1 MTIALSKIDR
11 RVYHGFFCLFM
22 IIMGNGQP
30 IGKNDRCGKGLM
42 HMGYYDDHYE
52 QYRQIQKRRRGG
64 WFVSALVGAVLGAL
78 LVVISIPALSRWDAL
93 PYDIVPKESGQAPNK
108 ETAPPVQQ
116 NVSVDVTSGVT
127 KAIDKVSDAVVGIV
141 NIQEASFWSQ
151 EGEAGVGSGV
161 IYKKENGKAFIVTN
175 HHVVENASQLEVSL
189 KDGTRVP
196 AKLLGSDVLMD
207 LAVLEI
213 DAKHVKTV
221 AEFGNSDTLKP
232 GEPVIAIGNPLGL
245 QFAGSVTQGIISGTN
260 RTVEVDLDQDGAP
273 DWNAE
278 VLQTDAAIN
287 PGNSGGALVNVEGQ
301 VIGINSMKIAQEA
314 VEGIG
319 FAIPINTAIPIISD
333 LEKYGQVR
341 RPYMGVELRSL
352 SDISSYHLQATL
364 HLPKS
369 VTEGAAVIQVVP
381 MSPAAQAGLK
391 QFDVIVALDD
401 HAIRNVLDLRK
412 YLYTKKSIG
421 DKMKVT
427 FYRDG
432 EKRTVTMKLAKESF

>member
-1 MTIALSKIDR
+1 
-11 RVYHGFFCLFM
+11 
-22 IIMGNGQP
+22 
-30 IGKNDRCGKGLM
+30 
-42 HMGYYDDHYE
+42 MGYYDDHYE
-52 QYRQIQKRRRGG
+52 QYRQKQKGNRGG
-64 WFVSALVGAVLGAL
+64 WFLSALVGAILGAL
-78 LVVISIPALSRWDAL
+78 LIMISIPALSKWNVL
-93 PYDIVPKESGQAPNK
+93 PYDITPKESEQAGK
-108 ETAPPVQQ
+108 EEAGTTKQPAVQQ
-116 NVSVDVTSGVT
+116 NVAVNVSSQVT
-127 KAIDKVSDAVVGIV
+127 KAIDKVSDAVVGVV
-141 NIQEASFWSQ
+141 NIQEANFWSQ
-151 EGEAGVGSGV
+151 GDEEAGTGSGV
-161 IYKKENGKAFIVTN
+161 IYKKANGKAFIVTN

-196 AKLLGSDVLMD
+196 AKLLGSDLLTD

-213 DAKHVKTV
+213 DAKHVKKV
-221 AEFGNSDTLKP
+221 AEFGNSDTVKP

-260 RTVEVDLDQDGAP
+260 RTVEVDLDQDGLP

-287 PGNSGGALVNVEGQ
+287 PGNSGGALVNIEGQ

-319 FAIPINTAIPIISD
+319 FAIPINSALPIISD

-364 HLPKS
+364 HLPKD
-369 VTEGAAVIQVVP
+369 VTEGVAVIQVVP

-391 QFDVIVALDD
+391 QFDVIVALDGKK
-401 HAIRNVLDLRK
+401 IRNVLELRK

-421 DKMKVT
+421 DKMTVT

-432 EKRTVTMKLAKESF
+432 EKRTVTMKLTKESF

>member
-1 MTIALSKIDR
+1 MR
-11 RVYHGFFCLFM
+11 
-22 IIMGNGQP
+22 
-30 IGKNDRCGKGLM
+30 
-42 HMGYYDDHYE
+42 MGYYDDHYE
-52 QYRQIQKRRRGG
+52 YQKQKGNRGR
-64 WFVSALVGAVLGAL
+64 WFFSALVGAVLGAL
-78 LVVISIPALSRWDAL
+78 LVVISVPALSKWDVL
-93 PYDIVPKESGQAPNK
+93 PYQVTPRESEQVQNG
-108 ETAPPVQQ
+108 ETAKEPAIRQQ
-116 NVSVDVTSGVT
+116 VSVDVSSQVT

-141 NIQEASFWSQ
+141 NIQEANFWSQ
-151 EGEAGVGSGV
+151 GGEAGTGSGV

-175 HHVVENASQLEVSL
+175 HHVVENASELEVSL

-213 DAKHVKTV
+213 DAKHVKKV
-221 AEFGNSDTLKP
+221 AEFGNSDTVKP

-260 RTVEVDLDQDGAP
+260 RTVEVDLDQDGTP

-287 PGNSGGALVNVEGQ
+287 PGNSGGALVNIQGQ

-319 FAIPINTAIPIISD
+319 FAIPINTAIPVISD

-364 HLPKS
+364 HLPKD
-369 VTEGAAVIQVVP
+369 VTEGVAVIQVVP

-401 HAIRNVLDLRK
+401 HKIRDVLDLRK

-421 DKMKVT
+421 DTMKVT

-432 EKRTVTMKLAKESF
+432 KKHTVTIKLEKESF

>member
-1 MTIALSKIDR
+1 ME
-11 RVYHGFFCLFM
+11 M
-22 IIMGNGQP
+22 NE
-30 IGKNDRCGKGLM
+30 KGVVS
-42 HMGYYDDHYE
+42 MGYYDDHYE
-52 QYRQIQKRRRGG
+52 PNGQTRRKRRSGS
-64 WFVSALVGAVLGAL
+64 FVSALVGAILGGL
-78 LVVISIPALSRWDAL
+78 LVLMSIPTLSRWDVL
-93 PYDIVPKESGQAPNK
+93 PYEVVPPQGGEEEREGENG
-108 ETAPPVQQ
+108 APPIQQ
-116 NVSVDVTSGVT
+116 SVSVDVTTAVT
-127 KAIDKVSDAVVGIV
+127 KAIDQASDAVVGVV
-141 NIQEASFWSQ
+141 NIQAAGFWSQ
-151 EGEAGVGSGV
+151 GGEAGVGSGV
-161 IYKKENGKAFIVTN
+161 IYKKAGSRAFVVTN

-213 DAKHVKTV
+213 DAKHVKKV
-221 AEFGNSDTLKP
+221 AQFGNSDTVKL

-260 RTVEVDLDQDGAP
+260 RTVEVDLDQDGTP

-287 PGNSGGALVNVEGQ
+287 PGNSGGALVNMKGQ

-319 FAIPINTAIPIISD
+319 FSIPINAAIPIISD

-352 SDISSYHLQATL
+352 SDIPSYHLKATL
-364 HLPKS
+364 HLPS
-369 VTEGAAVIQVVP
+369 NVTEGVAVIQVVP
-381 MSPAAQAGLK
+381 MSPAAQAGLQ
-391 QFDVIVALDD
+391 QFDVIVALDGEKV
-401 HAIRNVLDLRK
+401 RNVLDLRK
-412 YLYTKKSIG
+412 YLYTKKSVG
-421 DKMKVT
+421 EQMEVT

-432 EKRTVTMKLAKESF
+432 KKRTITMKLAPESY

>member
-1 MTIALSKIDR
+1 
-11 RVYHGFFCLFM
+11 
-22 IIMGNGQP
+22 
-30 IGKNDRCGKGLM
+30 
-42 HMGYYDDHYE
+42 MGYYDDHYG
-52 QYRQIQKRRRGG
+52 QYRQEQKGNRRG
-64 WFVSALVGAVLGAL
+64 WFLSAFVGAILGAL
-78 LVVISIPALSRWDAL
+78 LVFISIPALSDVL
-93 PYDIVPKESGQAPNK
+93 PYDISSESGRTQNG
-108 ETAPPVQQ
+108 ETAKEPTIQQ
-116 NVSVDVTSGVT
+116 NVSVNVTSQLT
-127 KAIDKVSDAVVGIV
+127 KAIDKVSDAVVGVV
-141 NIQEASFWSQ
+141 NIQEANFWSQ
-151 EGEAGVGSGV
+151 GGEEGTGSGV
-161 IYKKENGKAFIVTN
+161 IYKKENGKAFVVTN
-175 HHVVENASQLEVSL
+175 HHVVENASQLEISL

-196 AKLLGSDVLMD
+196 AKLLGSDILMD
-207 LAVLEI
+207 LAVLEM
-213 DAKHVKTV
+213 DAKHVKKV
-221 AEFGNSDTLKP
+221 AEFGNSDTVKP

-287 PGNSGGALVNVEGQ
+287 PGNSGGALVNIEGQ
-301 VIGINSMKIAQEA
+301 VIGINSMKIAQEE

-319 FAIPINTAIPIISD
+319 FSIPINSAIPVISD

-364 HLPKS
+364 HLPKD
-369 VTEGAAVIQVVP
+369 VTEGVAVIQVVP
-381 MSPAAQAGLK
+381 MSPAARAGLK

-401 HAIRNVLDLRK
+401 QKIRDVLDLRK

-432 EKRTVTMKLAKESF
+432 KKHTVTMKLERESF

>member
-1 MTIALSKIDR
+1 
-11 RVYHGFFCLFM
+11 
-22 IIMGNGQP
+22 
-30 IGKNDRCGKGLM
+30 
-42 HMGYYDDHYE
+42 MGYYDDHYE
-52 QYRQIQKRRRGG
+52 PYEQTRRKRRSGS
-64 WFVSALVGAVLGAL
+64 FVSALVGAVLGGL
-78 LVVISIPALSRWDAL
+78 LVLMSIPALSRWDIL
-93 PYDIVPKESGQAPNK
+93 PYDVVPNQRAEEEPKTEENG
-108 ETAPPVQQ
+108 TPPIRQS
-116 NVSVDVTSGVT
+116 VSVDVTTAVT
-127 KAIDKVSDAVVGIV
+127 KAIDQVSDAVVGVV

-151 EGEAGVGSGV
+151 GGEPGVGSGV
-161 IYKKENGKAFIVTN
+161 IYKKVGGRAFVVTN
-175 HHVVENASQLEVSL
+175 HHVIENASQLEVSL
-189 KDGTRVP
+189 QDGTRVP

-213 DAKHVKTV
+213 DAKHVKKV
-221 AEFGNSDTLKP
+221 AQFGNSDTVKP

-287 PGNSGGALVNVEGQ
+287 PGNSGGALVNIKGQ

-333 LEKYGQVR
+333 LEKYGQVC

-352 SDISSYHLQATL
+352 SDIPSYHLQATL
-364 HLPKS
+364 HLPPN

-391 QFDVIVALDD
+391 QFDVIVALDGEK
-401 HAIRNVLDLRK
+401 IRNVLDLRK

-421 DKMKVT
+421 DRMEVT

-432 EKRTVTMKLAKESF
+432 EKRTVTMKLARESY

>member
-1 MTIALSKIDR
+1 
-11 RVYHGFFCLFM
+11 
-22 IIMGNGQP
+22 
-30 IGKNDRCGKGLM
+30 
-42 HMGYYDDHYE
+42 MGYYDDHYE
-52 QYRQIQKRRRGG
+52 SHGQTRRTRRGG
-64 WFVSALVGAVLGAL
+64 SFASAFVGAILGGGLVLL
-78 LVVISIPALSRWDAL
+78 SIPALSRWDIL
-93 PYDIVPKESGQAPNK
+93 PYDVAPSEQAGGEERSGDNG
-108 ETAPPVQQ
+108 TPPIQQ
-116 NVSVDVTSGVT
+116 SVSVDVTTAVT
-127 KAIDKVSDAVVGIV
+127 KAIAQVSDAVVGVV
-141 NIQEASFWSQ
+141 NIQAAGFWSQ
-151 EGEAGVGSGV
+151 GEETGVGSGV
-161 IYKKENGKAFIVTN
+161 IYKKAGGRAFIVTN

-213 DAKHVKTV
+213 EAKHVKKV
-221 AEFGNSDTLKP
+221 AQFGDSDAVKP

-260 RTVEVDLDQDGAP
+260 RTVEVDLDQDGNP

-287 PGNSGGALVNVEGQ
+287 PGNSGGALVNIKGQ

-319 FAIPINTAIPIISD
+319 FAIPINAAIPIISD
-333 LEKYGQVR
+333 LERYGQVR

-352 SDISSYHLQATL
+352 SDIPSYHWQETL
-364 HLPKS
+364 HLPAN

-381 MSPAAQAGLK
+381 MSPAAQAGLQ
-391 QFDVIVALDD
+391 QFDVIVALDGEK
-401 HAIRNVLDLRK
+401 IRNVLDLRK

-421 DKMKVT
+421 DRMDVT

-432 EKRTVTMKLAKESF
+432 KKRTVTLKLARESY

>member
-1 MTIALSKIDR
+1 
-11 RVYHGFFCLFM
+11 
-22 IIMGNGQP
+22 
-30 IGKNDRCGKGLM
+30 
-42 HMGYYDDHYE
+42 MGYYDDHYE
-52 QYRQIQKRRRGG
+52 PNGQTRRKRRSGS
-64 WFVSALVGAVLGAL
+64 FVSALVGAILGGL
-78 LVVISIPALSRWDAL
+78 LVLMSIPTLSRWDVL
-93 PYDIVPKESGQAPNK
+93 PYEVVPPQGGEEEREGENG
-108 ETAPPVQQ
+108 APPIQQ
-116 NVSVDVTSGVT
+116 SVSVDVTTAVT
-127 KAIDKVSDAVVGIV
+127 KAIDQASDAVVGVV
-141 NIQEASFWSQ
+141 NIQAAGFWSQ
-151 EGEAGVGSGV
+151 GGEAGVGSGV
-161 IYKKENGKAFIVTN
+161 IYKKAGSRAFVVTN

-213 DAKHVKTV
+213 DAKHVKKV
-221 AEFGNSDTLKP
+221 AQFGNSDTVKL

-260 RTVEVDLDQDGAP
+260 RTVEVDLDQDGTP

-287 PGNSGGALVNVEGQ
+287 PGNSGGALVNMKGQ

-319 FAIPINTAIPIISD
+319 FSIPINAAIPIISD

-352 SDISSYHLQATL
+352 SDIPSYHLKATL
-364 HLPKS
+364 HLPS
-369 VTEGAAVIQVVP
+369 NVTEGVAVIQVVP
-381 MSPAAQAGLK
+381 MSPAAQAGLQ
-391 QFDVIVALDD
+391 QFDVIVALDGEKV
-401 HAIRNVLDLRK
+401 RNVLDLRK
-412 YLYTKKSIG
+412 YLYTKKSVG
-421 DKMKVT
+421 EQMEVT

-432 EKRTVTMKLAKESF
+432 KKRTITMKLAPESY

>member
-1 MTIALSKIDR
+1 
-11 RVYHGFFCLFM
+11 
-22 IIMGNGQP
+22 
-30 IGKNDRCGKGLM
+30 
-42 HMGYYDDHYE
+42 MGYYDEHYG
-52 QYRQIQKRRRGG
+52 QYRQGQKNRRG
-64 WFVSALVGAVLGAL
+64 WFLSAFVGAILGAL
-78 LVVISIPALSRWDAL
+78 LVLISIPALSDIL
-93 PYDIVPKESGQAPNK
+93 PYDIASENGQVQNGETK
-108 ETAPPVQQ
+108 TAPTVQQ
-116 NVSVDVTSGVT
+116 NVSVDVTSQLT
-127 KAIDKVSDAVVGIV
+127 KAIDKVSDAVVGVV
-141 NIQEASFWSQ
+141 NIQEANFWSQ
-151 EGEAGVGSGV
+151 SSAEGTGSGV
-161 IYKKENGKAFIVTN
+161 IYKKENGKAFVVTN
-175 HHVVENASQLEVSL
+175 HHVVENASQLEISL

-196 AKLLGSDVLMD
+196 AKLLGSDILMD

-213 DAKHVKTV
+213 DAKHVKKV
-221 AEFGNSDTLKP
+221 AEFGNSDTVKL

-260 RTVEVDLDQDGAP
+260 RTVEVDLDQDGTP

-287 PGNSGGALVNVEGQ
+287 PGNSGGALVNIEGQ
-301 VIGINSMKIAQEA
+301 VIGINSMKIAQEE

-319 FAIPINTAIPIISD
+319 FSIPINSAIPVISD

-364 HLPKS
+364 HLPKD
-369 VTEGAAVIQVVP
+369 VTEGVAIIQVVP
-381 MSPAAQAGLK
+381 MSPAARAGLK
-391 QFDVIVALDD
+391 QFDVIVALDGQKVRD
-401 HAIRNVLDLRK
+401 VLDLRK

-432 EKRTVTMKLAKESF
+432 KKHTVTMELERESF

>member
-1 MTIALSKIDR
+1 
-11 RVYHGFFCLFM
+11 
-22 IIMGNGQP
+22 
-30 IGKNDRCGKGLM
+30 
-42 HMGYYDDHYE
+42 MGYYDDHYE
-52 QYRQIQKRRRGG
+52 YQKQKGNRGR
-64 WFVSALVGAVLGAL
+64 WFFSALVGAVLGGL
-78 LVVISIPALSRWDAL
+78 LVVISVPALSKWNVL
-93 PYDIVPKESGQAPNK
+93 PYQVTPRESEQVQNE
-108 ETAPPVQQ
+108 ETAKEPAIRQQ
-116 NVSVDVTSGVT
+116 VSVDVSSQVT

-141 NIQEASFWSQ
+141 NIQEANFWSQ
-151 EGEAGVGSGV
+151 GGEAGTGSGV

-175 HHVVENASQLEVSL
+175 HHVVENASELEVSL

-213 DAKHVKTV
+213 DAKHVKKV
-221 AEFGNSDTLKP
+221 AEFGNSDTVKP

-260 RTVEVDLDQDGAP
+260 RTVEVDLDQDGTP

-287 PGNSGGALVNVEGQ
+287 PGNSGGALVNIQGQ

-319 FAIPINTAIPIISD
+319 FAIPINTAIPVISD

-364 HLPKS
+364 HLPKD
-369 VTEGAAVIQVVP
+369 VTEGVAVIQVVP

-401 HAIRNVLDLRK
+401 HKIRDVLDLRK

-421 DKMKVT
+421 DTMKVT

-432 EKRTVTMKLAKESF
+432 KKHTVTIKLEKESF

>member
-1 MTIALSKIDR
+1 
-11 RVYHGFFCLFM
+11 
-22 IIMGNGQP
+22 
-30 IGKNDRCGKGLM
+30 
-42 HMGYYDDHYE
+42 MGYYDDHYE
-52 QYRQIQKRRRGG
+52 SREQMKRKRRSGS
-64 WFVSALVGAVLGAL
+64 FVSALVGAILGGL
-78 LVVISIPALSRWDAL
+78 LVLMSIPALSRWDVL
-93 PYDIVPKESGQAPNK
+93 PYDVVPPQGREEERGGENG
-108 ETAPPVQQ
+108 APPIRQS
-116 NVSVDVTSGVT
+116 VSVDVTTAVT
-127 KAIDKVSDAVVGIV
+127 TAINQVSEAVVGVV
-141 NIQEASFWSQ
+141 NIQQAGFWSQ
-151 EGEAGVGSGV
+151 GGEEGVGSGV
-161 IYKKENGKAFIVTN
+161 IYKKAGGRAFIVTN

-213 DAKHVKTV
+213 DAKHVKKV
-221 AEFGNSDTLKP
+221 AEFGDSDAVKP

-287 PGNSGGALVNVEGQ
+287 PGNSGGALVNIKGQ

-319 FAIPINTAIPIISD
+319 FAIPINAAIPIISD

-352 SDISSYHLQATL
+352 SDIPSYHLQATL
-364 HLPKS
+364 HLPLN
-369 VTEGAAVIQVVP
+369 VTEGVAVIQVVP
-381 MSPAAQAGLK
+381 MSPAAQAGLQ
-391 QFDVIVALDD
+391 QFDVIVALDGEK
-401 HAIRNVLDLRK
+401 IRNVLDLRK
-412 YLYTKKSIG
+412 YLYTEKSIG
-421 DKMKVT
+421 DRMEVT

-432 EKRTVTMKLAKESF
+432 EKRTVTMKLARESY

>member
-1 MTIALSKIDR
+1 MR
-11 RVYHGFFCLFM
+11 
-22 IIMGNGQP
+22 
-30 IGKNDRCGKGLM
+30 
-42 HMGYYDDHYE
+42 MGYYDDHYE
-52 QYRQIQKRRRGG
+52 QYRQIRKSRGGG
-64 WFVSALVGAVLGAL
+64 WFVSALVGAMLGAFL
-78 LVVISIPALSRWDAL
+78 IVISIPALSRWAVL
-93 PYDIVPKESGQAPNK
+93 PYDIVPKESEQAPNK
-108 ETAPPVQQ
+108 ETVKPPSVQQ
-116 NVSVDVTSGVT
+116 NVSVDVTSEVT

-151 EGEAGVGSGV
+151 GGEGEAGVGSGV
-161 IYKKENGKAFIVTN
+161 IYKKENDKAFIVTN

-213 DAKHVKTV
+213 EAKHVKKV
-221 AEFGNSDTLKP
+221 AEFGNSDTVKP

-287 PGNSGGALVNVEGQ
+287 PGNSGGALVNIEGQ

-364 HLPKS
+364 HLPKN
-369 VTEGAAVIQVVP
+369 VTEGAAIIQVVP

-401 HAIRNVLDLRK
+401 YKIRNVLDLRK

-421 DKMKVT
+421 DEMKVT

>member
-1 MTIALSKIDR
+1 M
-11 RVYHGFFCLFM
+11 VYRKERSL
-22 IIMGNGQP
+22 
-30 IGKNDRCGKGLM
+30 RKGLVR
-42 HMGYYDDHYE
+42 MGYYDDHYE
-52 QYRQIQKRRRGG
+52 QYRQIQKRKRGG
-64 WFVSALVGAVLGAL
+64 WFVSTLVGAVLGAF
-78 LVVISIPALSRWDAL
+78 LVVISIPALSRWDVL
-93 PYDIVPKESGQAPNK
+93 PYDVVPKENGQAPNK
-108 ETAPPVQQ
+108 ETAKTPSVQQ
-116 NVSVDVTSGVT
+116 NVSVDVTSQVT
-127 KAIDKVSDAVVGIV
+127 KAIDKVSDAVVGVV

-196 AKLLGSDVLMD
+196 AKLLGSDMLMD

-213 DAKHVKTV
+213 DAKHVKKV
-221 AEFGNSDTLKP
+221 AEFGNSDTVKP

-260 RTVEVDLDQDGAP
+260 RTVEVDFDQDGAP

-287 PGNSGGALVNVEGQ
+287 PGNSGGALVNIEGQ
-301 VIGINSMKIAQEA
+301 VIGINSMKIAQEE

-364 HLPKS
+364 HLPKN
-369 VTEGAAVIQVVP
+369 VTEGAAIIEVVP

-401 HAIRNVLDLRK
+401 HKIRNVLDLRK

-421 DKMKVT
+421 DEMKVT

-432 EKRTVTMKLAKESF
+432 EKRTVTMKLARESF

>member
-1 MTIALSKIDR
+1 ME
-11 RVYHGFFCLFM
+11 RVV
-22 IIMGNGQP
+22 NV
-30 IGKNDRCGKGLM
+30 
-42 HMGYYDDHYE
+42 GYYDDHYE
-52 QYRQIQKRRRGG
+52 AHGQTRRKRRSGS
-64 WFVSALVGAVLGAL
+64 FLSTLVGAVLGGL
-78 LVVISIPALSRWDAL
+78 LVLMSIPAFSRWDIL
-93 PYDIVPKESGQAPNK
+93 PYDVVPNQRAEEEPKTEENG
-108 ETAPPVQQ
+108 TPPIRQS
-116 NVSVDVTSGVT
+116 VSVDVTTAVT
-127 KAIDKVSDAVVGIV
+127 KAIDQVSDAVVGVV

-151 EGEAGVGSGV
+151 GGEAGVGSGV
-161 IYKKENGKAFIVTN
+161 IYKKAGGRAFIVTN

-213 DAKHVKTV
+213 DAKHVKKV
-221 AEFGNSDTLKP
+221 AQFGNSDTVKP

-287 PGNSGGALVNVEGQ
+287 PGNSGGALVNIKGQ

-352 SDISSYHLQATL
+352 SDIPSYHLQATL
-364 HLPKS
+364 HLPPNVK
-369 VTEGAAVIQVVP
+369 EGAAVIQVVP

-391 QFDVIVALDD
+391 QFDVIVALDGEK
-401 HAIRNVLDLRK
+401 IRNVLDLRK

-421 DKMKVT
+421 DRMEVT

-432 EKRTVTMKLAKESF
+432 EKRTVTMKLARESY

>member
-1 MTIALSKIDR
+1 MR
-11 RVYHGFFCLFM
+11 
-22 IIMGNGQP
+22 
-30 IGKNDRCGKGLM
+30 
-42 HMGYYDDHYE
+42 MGYYDDHYE
-52 QYRQIQKRRRGG
+52 YQKQKGNRGR
-64 WFVSALVGAVLGAL
+64 WFFSALVGAVLGAL
-78 LVVISIPALSRWDAL
+78 LVVISVPALSKWDVL
-93 PYDIVPKESGQAPNK
+93 PYQVTPRESEQVQNG
-108 ETAPPVQQ
+108 ETAKEPAIRQQ
-116 NVSVDVTSGVT
+116 VSVDVSSQVT

-141 NIQEASFWSQ
+141 NIQEANFWSQ
-151 EGEAGVGSGV
+151 GGEAGTGSGV

-175 HHVVENASQLEVSL
+175 HHVVENASELEVSL

-213 DAKHVKTV
+213 DAKHVKKV
-221 AEFGNSDTLKP
+221 ADFGNSDTVKP

-287 PGNSGGALVNVEGQ
+287 PGNSGGALVNIQGQ

-319 FAIPINTAIPIISD
+319 FAIPINIAIPVISD

-364 HLPKS
+364 HLPKD
-369 VTEGAAVIQVVP
+369 VTEGVAVIEVVP

-391 QFDVIVALDD
+391 QFDVIVALDG
-401 HAIRNVLDLRK
+401 HKIRDVLDLRK

-421 DKMKVT
+421 DTMKVT

-432 EKRTVTMKLAKESF
+432 EKHTVTMKLEKESF